1 MMLVDVKKAFHTI
14 HHEILLGKIHAIC
27 FSEKAIAW
35 FKWYLSDRAF
45 KVNINNYLSD
55 LSTISRGVH
64 QRSILGPLL
73 FLLHVNDMAQA
84 IHSDLFSYADDS
96 GVTFQHKNFHTS
108 IK

>member
-35 FKWYLSDRAF
+35 FKWYLSD
-45 KVNINNYLSD
+45 LSK
-55 LSTISRGVH
+55 IFCGVH